1 MKNFFFKSLYKV
13 LFFFLLGLVLFFSF
27 SNSQYNWNWSVLWD
41 FREKLLSGWISTLK
55 ISALSLILSLIFGW
69 LLLMGQRF
77 FLFLKI
83 LCQSWINLIRG
94 TPLLVQILIFFYV
107 IANAAGLNN
116 RFWLAVLILSNFSAA
131 YISEILRAAHEGIPQ
146 SQWDA
151 AKALG
156 LSKKQTYQYVI
167 LPQLFKAALP
177 ALAGQFASI
186 VKDSSL
192 LSVIA
197 VSEFTLSAQEVNSLT
212 YSTLEAYIPLA
223 VGYLLITAPLTWI
236 SHRIEMKLHYEA

>member
-1 MKNFFFKSLYKV
+1 VKKNLLIFFYQLSFYL
-13 LFFFLLGLVLFFSF
+13 LLGLMLFLSF
-27 SNSQYNWNWSVLWD
+27 SNIRYSWNWPILWNYK
-41 FREKLLSGWISTLK
+41 EKFLSGWILTLK
-55 ISALSLILSLIFGW
+55 ISALSLILSLFLGW
-69 LLLMGQRF
+69 LLLMGQRS
-77 FLFLKI
+77 LIILKVF
-83 LCQSWINLIRG
+83 CQSWINLIRG

-107 IANAAGLNN
+107 IANAAGFSD
-116 RFWLAVLILSNFSAA
+116 RFWLAIFILSNFSAA
-131 YISEILRAAHEGIPQ
+131 YIAEILRAAIEGIPQ

-156 LSKKQTYQYVI
+156 LNKKQTYTHVI
-167 LPQLFKAALP
+167 LPQLFKASLP

-223 VGYLLITAPLTWI
+223 LGYLLITAPISWI
-236 SHRIEMKLHYEA
+236 SHKIEMKLHYEA

>member
-1 MKNFFFKSLYKV
+1 VKKNLLIFFYQLSFYL
-13 LFFFLLGLVLFFSF
+13 LLGLMLFLSF
-27 SNSQYNWNWSVLWD
+27 SNIRYSWNWPILWNYK
-41 FREKLLSGWISTLK
+41 EKFLSGWILTLK
-55 ISALSLILSLIFGW
+55 ISALSLILSLFLGW
-69 LLLMGQRF
+69 LLLMGQRS
-77 FLFLKI
+77 LIILKVF
-83 LCQSWINLIRG
+83 CQSWINLIRG

-107 IANAAGLNN
+107 IANAAGFSD
-116 RFWLAVLILSNFSAA
+116 RFWLAIFILSNFSAA
-131 YISEILRAAHEGIPQ
+131 YIAEILRAAIEGIPQ

-151 AKALG
+151 AKALW
-156 LSKKQTYQYVI
+156 LNKKQTYTHVI
-167 LPQLFKAALP
+167 LPQLFKASLP

-223 VGYLLITAPLTWI
+223 LGYLLITAPISWI
-236 SHRIEMKLHYEA
+236 SHKIEMKLHYEA

>member
-1 MKNFFFKSLYKV
+1 VKKNTLQLLYKIIFY
-13 LFFFLLGLVLFFSF
+13 LFLSLILFFSF
-27 SNSQYNWNWSVLWD
+27 SNIHYSWNWSILWD
-41 FREKLLSGWISTLK
+41 YKDKFLKGWLSTLE
-55 ISALSLILSLIFGW
+55 ISIVSLFLSLSLAW
-69 LLLMGQRF
+69 TLLIGQRSF
-77 FLFLKI
+77 QILKVF
-83 LCQSWINLIRG
+83 CQSWINLIRG
-94 TPLLVQILIFFYV
+94 TPLLVQILLFFYV
-107 IANAAGLNN
+107 IANAAGFNN

-131 YISEILRAAHEGIPQ
+131 YIAEILRAALDGIPQ

-156 LSKKQTYQYVI
+156 LNRRQSYLYVI

-177 ALAGQFASI
+177 ALGGQFASI

-223 VGYLLITAPLTWI
+223 LGYLLITAPITWTTKK
-236 SHRIEMKLHYEA
+236 IETRLQYEA

>member
-1 MKNFFFKSLYKV
+1 MKKNLLIFFYQLSFYL
-13 LFFFLLGLVLFFSF
+13 LLGLMLFLSF
-27 SNSQYNWNWSVLWD
+27 SNIRYSWNWPILWNYK
-41 FREKLLSGWISTLK
+41 EKFLSGWILTLK
-55 ISALSLILSLIFGW
+55 ISALSLILSLFLGW
-69 LLLMGQRF
+69 LLLMGQRS
-77 FLFLKI
+77 LIILKVF
-83 LCQSWINLIRG
+83 CQSWINLIRG

-107 IANAAGLNN
+107 IANAAGFSD
-116 RFWLAVLILSNFSAA
+116 RFWLAIFILSNFSAA
-131 YISEILRAAHEGIPQ
+131 YIAEILRAAIEGIPQ

-151 AKALG
+151 AKALW
-156 LSKKQTYQYVI
+156 LNKKQTYTHVI
-167 LPQLFKAALP
+167 LPQLFKASLP

-223 VGYLLITAPLTWI
+223 LGYLLITAPISWI
-236 SHRIEMKLHYEA
+236 SHKIEMKLHYEA

>member
-1 MKNFFFKSLYKV
+1 MKNFLINFFYKV
-13 LFFFLLGLVLFFSF
+13 LFFVALGFILFLSF
-27 SNSQYNWNWSVLWD
+27 SKSNYNWNWPVIWNYK
-41 FREKLLSGWISTLK
+41 EKLLAGWITTLK
-55 ISALSLILSLIFGW
+55 ISILSLALSLLVGWILLI
-69 LLLMGQRF
+69 GQRF

-83 LCQSWINLIRG
+83 FCQSWINLIRG

-131 YISEILRAAHEGIPQ
+131 YISEILRAALQGIPQ

-156 LSKKQTYQYVI
+156 LNKSQTYLHVI

-197 VSEFTLSAQEVNSLT
+197 VSEFTLSAQEINSLT

-223 VGYLLITAPLTWI
+223 IGYLLITAPIAWI
-236 SHRIEMKLHYEA
+236 SHKIEMKLQYEA

>member
-1 MKNFFFKSLYKV
+1 MKKNLLIFFYQLSFYL
-13 LFFFLLGLVLFFSF
+13 LLGLMLFLSF
-27 SNSQYNWNWSVLWD
+27 SNIRYSWNWPILWNYK
-41 FREKLLSGWISTLK
+41 EKFLSGWILTLK
-55 ISALSLILSLIFGW
+55 ISALSLILSLFLGW
-69 LLLMGQRF
+69 LLLMGQRS
-77 FLFLKI
+77 LIILKVF
-83 LCQSWINLIRG
+83 CQSWINLIRG

-107 IANAAGLNN
+107 IANAAGFSD
-116 RFWLAVLILSNFSAA
+116 RFWLAIFILSNFSAA
-131 YISEILRAAHEGIPQ
+131 YIAEILRAAIEGIPQ

-156 LSKKQTYQYVI
+156 LNKKQTYIHVI
-167 LPQLFKAALP
+167 LPQLFKASLP

-223 VGYLLITAPLTWI
+223 LGYLLITAPISWI
-236 SHRIEMKLHYEA
+236 SHKIEMKLHYEA

>member
-1 MKNFFFKSLYKV
+1 MKKNTLQLLYKI
-13 LFFFLLGLVLFFSF
+13 LFYLFLSLILYFSF
-27 SNSQYNWNWSVLWD
+27 SNIHYSWNWSILWD
-41 FREKLLSGWISTLK
+41 YKEKFLRGWLSTLEISIVSLLLSLTLAWIL
-55 ISALSLILSLIFGW
+55 LI
-69 LLLMGQRF
+69 GQRSF
-77 FLFLKI
+77 QILKVF
-83 LCQSWINLIRG
+83 CQSWINLIRG
-94 TPLLVQILIFFYV
+94 TPLLVQILLFFYV
-107 IANAAGLNN
+107 IANAVGFNN
-116 RFWLAVLILSNFSAA
+116 RFWLAVFILSNFSAA
-131 YISEILRAAHEGIPQ
+131 YIAEILRAALEGIPQ

-156 LSKKQTYQYVI
+156 LNRRQSYLYVI

-177 ALAGQFASI
+177 ALGGQFASI

-223 VGYLLITAPLTWI
+223 LGYLLITAPITWTTKK
-236 SHRIEMKLHYEA
+236 IETRLQYEA

>member
-1 MKNFFFKSLYKV
+1 MKKNTLQLLYKII
-13 LFFFLLGLVLFFSF
+13 FYFFLSLILFFSF
-27 SNSQYNWNWSVLWD
+27 SNIHYSWNWSILWD
-41 FREKLLSGWISTLK
+41 YKEKFLKGWLSTLE
-55 ISALSLILSLIFGW
+55 ISIVSLFLSLTLAWILLI
-69 LLLMGQRF
+69 GQRSF
-77 FLFLKI
+77 QILKVF
-83 LCQSWINLIRG
+83 CQSWINLIRG
-94 TPLLVQILIFFYV
+94 TPLLVQILLFFYV
-107 IANAAGLNN
+107 IANAAGFNN

-131 YISEILRAAHEGIPQ
+131 YIAEILRAALEGIPQ

-156 LSKKQTYQYVI
+156 LNRRQSYLYVI

-177 ALAGQFASI
+177 ALGGQFASI

-223 VGYLLITAPLTWI
+223 LGYLLITAPITWTTKK
-236 SHRIEMKLHYEA
+236 IETRLQYEA

>member
-1 MKNFFFKSLYKV
+1 VKKNLLIFFYQLSFYL
-13 LFFFLLGLVLFFSF
+13 LLGLMLFLSF
-27 SNSQYNWNWSVLWD
+27 SNIRYSWNWPILWNYK
-41 FREKLLSGWISTLK
+41 EKFLSGWILTLK
-55 ISALSLILSLIFGW
+55 ISALSLILSLFLGW
-69 LLLMGQRF
+69 LLLMGQRS
-77 FLFLKI
+77 LIILKVF
-83 LCQSWINLIRG
+83 CQSWINLIRG

-107 IANAAGLNN
+107 IANAAGFSD
-116 RFWLAVLILSNFSAA
+116 RFWLAIFILSNFSAA
-131 YISEILRAAHEGIPQ
+131 YIAEILRAAIEGIPQ

-156 LSKKQTYQYVI
+156 LNKKQTYIHVI
-167 LPQLFKAALP
+167 LPQLFKASLP

-223 VGYLLITAPLTWI
+223 LGYLLITAPISWI
-236 SHRIEMKLHYEA
+236 SHKIEMKLHYEA

>member
-1 MKNFFFKSLYKV
+1 MKKNTLQLLYKIIFY
-13 LFFFLLGLVLFFSF
+13 LF
-27 SNSQYNWNWSVLWD
+27 
-41 FREKLLSGWISTLK
+41 
-55 ISALSLILSLIFGW
+55 LSLILFLSFSNIHYAWNWPILWDYKEKFLKGW
-69 LLLMGQRF
+69 LSTLEISIVSLFLSLTLAWILLIGQRSF
-77 FLFLKI
+77 QILKVF
-83 LCQSWINLIRG
+83 CQSWINLIRG
-94 TPLLVQILIFFYV
+94 TPLLVQILLFFYV
-107 IANAAGLNN
+107 IANAAGFNN

-131 YISEILRAAHEGIPQ
+131 YIAEILRAALEGIPQ

-156 LSKKQTYQYVI
+156 LNRRQSYLYVI

-177 ALAGQFASI
+177 ALGGQFASI

-223 VGYLLITAPLTWI
+223 LGYLLITAPITWTTKK
-236 SHRIEMKLHYEA
+236 IETRLQYEA